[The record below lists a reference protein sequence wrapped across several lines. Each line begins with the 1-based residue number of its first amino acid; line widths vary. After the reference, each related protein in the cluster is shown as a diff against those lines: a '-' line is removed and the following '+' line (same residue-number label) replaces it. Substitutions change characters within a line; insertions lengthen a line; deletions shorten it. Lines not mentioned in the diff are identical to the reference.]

1 MENSEQIIADLKRNL
16 EAMMELHRTAMQNIP
31 SERSSETEKIMSD
44 LSAIPKHIE
53 GKDFTSIN
61 QLLSKYAYNN
71 PK

>member
-1 MENSEQIIADLKRNL
+1 MENSEQIITDLKRNL
-16 EAMMELHRTAMQNIP
+16 EAMMNLHRTAMESIP
-31 SERSSETEKIMSD
+31 AEHSSVTQKIMDD

-71 PK
+71 SK

>member
-1 MENSEQIIADLKRNL
+1 
-16 EAMMELHRTAMQNIP
+16 MMELHRTAMQSIP
-31 SERSSETEKIMSD
+31 AERSSETQKIMDD